1 MFKYIFNSMSS
12 GKSAWLIS
20 LTTLILIAYSPSAFA
35 ENITVLTKT
44 SYSNLISNHP
54 SLASNPSD
62 DITETTVQTDPLNSP
77 HPVPWE
83 WVMKTYTELTASGK
97 TGIRYYRS
105 PSLISPDG
113 NYAAYSRISIEVL
126 PELYRTRVSSVMFLE
141 NLHTGHLQTV
151 TASSPL
157 ADNPFN
163 SNEEAEL
170 PGAISILIPVS
181 WSADGNRLLS
191 RQFEGLFS
199 TSDASDFAVIW
210 DRVSNTSKT
219 LAPVRVQYSNAI
231 LLGWDDKNHDQ
242 VLFRAGI
249 LGDENWGVWAVDM
262 KGETK
267 SASQEQPKIFGELIQ
282 QVWAGPQTY

>member
-12 GKSAWLIS
+12 GKGSWLTY
-20 LTTLILIAYSPSAFA
+20 LTILMLIAYSPSAFA
-35 ENITVLTKT
+35 KNITVLTKT
-44 SYSNLISNHP
+44 SYSNLISNNSSP
-54 SLASNPSD
+54 VSNPSD

-83 WVMKTYTELTASGK
+83 WVMKTYTELTTSGK

-141 NLHTGHLQTV
+141 NLQTGHLQTV
-151 TASSPL
+151 TAASPL

-210 DRVSNTSKT
+210 DRISNTSKT